1 MKTIKNILKLQTFE
15 EKKKYFIITILLF
28 FSTFLEMVSL
38 ALIIPLF
45 NIVFL
50 NKIPNFE
57 VFYYYNESYFSENSA
72 KVAILILTLLCFIIK
87 NFFLILYNYK
97 SVNFFYK
104 FNDRITN
111 NIIKIF
117 LNQNYSFFLS
127 KKSENILVKT
137 FNNTQG
143 LKTYLISFQ
152 ILLTEF
158 FFLFGLIAF
167 LLYINF
173 KIFLYLFFVFFIV
186 FFVYF
191 KIFKKKIKIWSEVA
205 NQNLSDANN
214 LLIEGVR
221 GIKDLIIYNL
231 NNYFLNRFEKYIAII
246 NNSNS
251 KLEFLSLVAKYW
263 VEIVVVFII
272 CSSLIFIIFL
282 GDTISDYLPTFT
294 LFAVAIFRLV
304 PTTNRFLIN
313 YQSLKYYKFSADEVC
328 DTFLNHSFYKKENAE
343 KVISFKKSLELRNVC
358 YSYSD
363 NNKGSKN
370 ILNNINLRI
379 LKNEKVSIIGENGS
393 GKSTLLNIISG
404 ILSPTRGEIYV
415 DDIILLKEN
424 NINWFNNISYV
435 QQDVFLLNDT
445 VKNNIILSNDY
456 KFDDKRFSSVVDKL
470 SLNNIFNN
478 LPEGMDTNV
487 GQSGSK
493 LSGGQK
499 QLISLARSIY
509 KNSDILILDEPTSA
523 LDSNYTS
530 LFKNLILNLKD
541 KTIIIITHDQ
551 SLDNHYFDKVIKIKD
566 EIAELVYVKK

>member
-72 KVAILILTLLCFIIK
+72 KVAILILTLLCFVIK

-246 NNSNS
+246 NNTNS

-523 LDSNYTS
+523 LDFNYTS